1 MGKTKNKL
9 KADVVVK
16 NYWRNN
22 EQFADFF
29 NAVLYEGKQVI
40 KPDVELCILGM
51 ESQEHIHYAMPMRVM
66 GYDYGSYKKQ
76 YDSNAVK
83 YKTAKG
89 LSDDEFISKM
99 KRTDKFI
106 PIITIVIYYGEKAW
120 DGAVSLQGML
130 DIPEDMKAFINDYKM
145 NLVEAR

>member
-1 MGKTKNKL
+1 
-9 KADVVVK
+9 
-16 NYWRNN
+16 
-22 EQFADFF
+22 
-29 NAVLYEGKQVI
+29 
-40 KPDVELCILGM
+40 
-51 ESQEHIHYAMPMRVM
+51 M

-83 YKTAKG
+83 YKTAKGLSDDEFISKMKRTKG

-130 DIPEDMKAFINDYKM
+130 DIPEEGMGWSGIITGNVGYS
-145 NLVEAR
+145 